1 MKEKILWIII
11 AILSIIVI
19 GAIFMFGNKKF
30 KIESIKSLH
39 FSYSNGYMMY
49 AYTTYDISLED
60 DTYNVA
66 IKPYGISDEEAQKV
80 KIDKKTINKLI
91 DILNEND
98 VSKWNN
104 FHETDKYV
112 LDGDSFSFSLTA
124 NDDID
129 ISASGYMRWP
139 KNYGIVESTLVEI
152 LDAYYKYDSR
162 VYE

>member
-11 AILSIIVI
+11 AILSIVVI

-60 DTYNVA
+60 DTYYVT

-112 LDGDSFSFSLTA
+112 LDGDSFSFSITTLE
-124 NDDID
+124 DKY
-129 ISASGYMRWP
+129 ISASGYMRYP
-139 KNYGIVESTLVEI
+139 KNYREVEDAFNNLFGPLYQKTVE
-152 LDAYYKYDSR
+152 
-162 VYE
+162 